1 MTDFLDDT
9 TLKRFRPQ
17 RGTAPSTFSSL
28 APDPLSANLAG
39 DVDTAPGTGATDT
52 GAPPASAAPKPYDN
66 KENYGLLTENSQLAG
81 ADNPMVQ
88 QFVQRFGQ
96 TPGTWD
102 PVTGF
107 GSENQTLGG
116 YVVGRGTPTFSGN
129 EIGEWGV
136 DPSRVAY
143 FDAAGKPTDQ
153 PAEDGWY
160 VIEGGNAR
168 GDAIASM
175 QDVDSR
181 QRNREVWQSSVP
193 SALTGLPIGHGPLV
207 EDMNEIA
214 KVVGPA
220 VAAYFLGP
228 MALEALGPAAAASP
242 WVEGSTGL
250 LELGAEAGAGELGSL
265 AGADFLGE
273 ELGSQL
279 AGSELLGEAGA
290 DLAPTLAEPGAELLS
305 EAALAPGAQAPGLDI
320 PSGIDA
326 NFVPPGVA
334 NPTLSPVTPSIPA
347 MPDIPGAS
355 NPGMLSRMLGK
366 ITDNPLTAA
375 GLGLT
380 AYNTLANKPS
390 GTAADELRNAA
401 KPISAQAESLLAQY
415 GRGEINPG
423 DEFNI
428 NKWEHDQI
436 ARAQS
441 FYASSGQGDSS
452 AALAAVGA
460 IQQQA
465 QAMRNQA
472 LQGLLQAGLQASGM
486 ALGPL
491 TAAIQAQAAEDENF
505 SRATSGALNSLL
517 LLQAMGGKPAAG
529 VPTPTG

>member
-17 RGTAPSTFSSL
+17 RGSAPSTFSSL

-39 DVDTAPGTGATDT
+39 DVDTAPGTGAIADP
-52 GAPPASAAPKPYDN
+52 GAPIASAAPKPYDN
-66 KENYGLLTENSQLAG
+66 KEGYGLLTENSQLAD
-81 ADNPMVQ
+81 ASNPMVQ

-96 TPGTWD
+96 SPAGWD
-102 PVTGF
+102 RA
-107 GSENQTLGG
+107 EYQDQQLGG

-129 EIGEWGV
+129 GIDEFAV

-143 FDAAGKPTDQ
+143 FDASGNPTDQ

-181 QRNREVWQSSVP
+181 QRNREAWQSNIP
-193 SALTGLPIGHGPLV
+193 TAFTGLPIGHGPLV
-207 EDMNEIA
+207 EDTNRIA
-214 KVVGPA
+214 RVVGPA
-220 VAAYFLGP
+220 LAAYFLGP
-228 MALEALGPAAAASP
+228 SALSALGAEGAGAAAAASP

-250 LELGAEAGAGELGSL
+250 LELGSEAAGATGELGATVGS
-265 AGADFLGE
+265 DFLGE
-273 ELGSQL
+273 EL
-279 AGSELLGEAGA
+279 GSELLGEAGA
-290 DLAPTLAEPGAELLS
+290 DLPPTLPEPPGVPPLETPLT
-305 EAALAPGAQAPGLDI
+305 APSLPGPDL
-320 PSGIDA
+320 PPGIDA

-334 NPTLSPVTPSIPA
+334 NPTLSNVTPNIPA
-347 MPDIPGAS
+347 PPEIPGAT
-355 NPGMLSRMLGK
+355 NPGLLSRMLGK

-380 AYNTLANKPS
+380 AYNAVANKPQ
-390 GTAADELRNAA
+390 GIGAELKEAA
-401 KPISAQAESLLAQY
+401 KPISDQAASLLAQY

-441 FYASSGQGDSS
+441 FYASSGQGEST

-491 TAAIQAQAAEDENF
+491 TQAIQAQAAEDQQF
-505 SRATSGALNSLL
+505 AHATSSALQSLL
-517 LLQAMGGKPAAG
+517 LLQAMGTK
-529 VPTPTG
+529 TPGLPGTGG